1 MPQAIE
7 RLFATP
13 RIRPRFPRMRPAS
26 GMHVLEWRPCGAA
39 VLWHRAYGPAS
50 APPSAVGWKSLHQPR
65 WLADFQSISATRSS
79 EIQELQSRARPV
91 PGISAT
97 GPVLFTLKAV
107 RRDAAR

>member
-39 VLWHRAYGPAS
+39 VLWHRAIGPAS
-50 APPSAVGWKSLHQPR
+50 TPLEVQKHKNWCPERGRFWEYPPGAGV
-65 WLADFQSISATRSS
+65 ISS
-79 EIQELQSRARPV
+79 ESRQSE
-91 PGISAT
+91 G
-97 GPVLFTLKAV
+97 
-107 RRDAAR
+107 RDALSGFREDIQAA